1 MISEEYFKYV
11 NDGSSVFQRLLMF
24 FVIGFF
30 MICAGIIILIVAVV
44 LSNGYTGFGVLIFIG
59 PFPIVIGAG
68 PQTTWMVLFVLVLA
82 ILSITMFMILHR
94 KNKDANT

>member
-1 MISEEYFKYV
+1 MISEEHSKYV
-11 NDGSSVFQRLLMF
+11 NNKSRTFQRLLIF

-82 ILSITMFMILHR
+82 ILSTAMFIILHR
-94 KNKDANT
+94 ENKDANT